1 MVPVARRADFI
12 LTLSIRCDW
21 AMRLRLLG
29 LSLCALGFLALTGVQ
44 AGATANRGSADP
56 VVTNFDSEIRVERDG
71 LLKVSESWKLSNVTG
86 TFTRF
91 VVTRDHL
98 PDAVDHVQ
106 KVEGLEVK
114 SGGQAKKFE
123 QSVKGDVT
131 SIAVADVSGDTQL
144 DFTYTVR
151 GAVAKVL
158 NGTEV
163 RFTPLTGVNL
173 TIQDANIV
181 YSTPQVSHVSCT
193 AGALDSNTPCTL
205 AQIGETAGPTFRQQG
220 LPPGNAVRMT
230 VGFPD
235 GEIAANTIVEYRK
248 TFKRAFSTDTAQ
260 LITALLVLLL
270 GAGALLALYRLRG
283 RDQVDPLR
291 VVPASLFSLGQDTRI
306 DFTPPADLRPG
317 EVGTLI
323 DERIDPVDVTATI
336 IDLAVRGHLTITEL
350 EHESEYSRPDWE
362 LKRVPGAPA
371 EELQRYENVLV
382 RAIFGDSDSV
392 LVSELGK
399 QVRAGLGQVQD
410 ALYDGV
416 VKRGWFT
423 ERPDRTRSLWAT
435 IGIVVTVVGV
445 VATFLLALFSSWGLL
460 GLAITAVGVGLLV
473 IGRHMPAKAPAAGRV
488 LGQVA
493 AIRGELLEMDVSELP
508 SDQHAELCSRALPYA
523 VVLGGSERWI
533 DALVATDVDDD
544 EDEGFHWYR
553 GPRGW
558 HLQYLPDSLRN
569 LTTNLTG
576 ALFTR

>member
-1 MVPVARRADFI
+1 
-12 LTLSIRCDW
+12 
-21 AMRLRLLG
+21 MRLRLLG
-29 LSLCALGFLALTGVQ
+29 VSLCALGFLALTGVH
-44 AGATANRGSADP
+44 AGATAGSATADP
-56 VVTNFDSEIRVERDG
+56 VVTNYDSEIRVDRDG
-71 LLKVSESWKLSNVTG
+71 LLKVSETWKLSNVTG

-91 VVTRDHL
+91 LVTRDHL
-98 PDAVDHVQ
+98 QDDVDHVQ
-106 KVEGLEVK
+106 KIEDLQVK
-114 SGGQAKKFE
+114 AGDGVLKSE
-123 QSVKGDVT
+123 QTTDGDIT
-131 SIAVADVSGDTQL
+131 SIAVADVAGVTQL

-151 GAVAKVL
+151 GAVAKTL

-163 RFTPLTGVNL
+163 RFAPLTGLGL
-173 TIQDANIV
+173 TIQDANIT
-181 YSTPQVSHVSCT
+181 YSTPEVSHVSCF
-193 AGALDSNTPCTL
+193 AGAPDSNTPCTL
-205 AQIGETAGPTFRQQG
+205 AQIGETAGPTFQQQG
-220 LPPGNAVRMT
+220 LPPGNTVRMT

-235 GEIAANTIVEYRK
+235 GEIAANSIVEYRK
-248 TFKRAFSTDTAQ
+248 SLKRSFSTDTAQ

-270 GAGALLALYRLRG
+270 GAVALLVLYRLRG
-283 RDQVDPLR
+283 RDQVDPRR
-291 VVPASLFSLGQDTRI
+291 VVPASLFSLGQDARI
-306 DFTPPADLRPG
+306 DFTPPAGLRPG

-336 IDLAVRGHLTITEL
+336 IDLAVRGHITISEL
-350 EHESEYSRPDWE
+350 EHETEYSRPDWE
-362 LKRVPGAPA
+362 LKRIANAPA

-382 RAIFGDSDSV
+382 RAIFGDTDSV

-399 QVRAGLGQVQD
+399 QVRANLGEVQD

-435 IGIVVTVVGV
+435 IGIGVTAVGVILTVV
-445 VATFLLALFSSWGLL
+445 LALFSSWGLV
-460 GLAITAVGVGLLV
+460 GLAVTAVGIGLIV

-508 SDQHAELCSRALPYA
+508 TDQHAELCSRALPYA

-533 DALVATDVDDD
+533 DALVATDANDD

>member
-1 MVPVARRADFI
+1 
-12 LTLSIRCDW
+12 
-21 AMRLRLLG
+21 
-29 LSLCALGFLALTGVQ
+29 
-44 AGATANRGSADP
+44 
-56 VVTNFDSEIRVERDG
+56 
-71 LLKVSESWKLSNVTG
+71 
-86 TFTRF
+86 
-91 VVTRDHL
+91 
-98 PDAVDHVQ
+98 VQ
-106 KVEGLEVK
+106 KIEDLQVK
-114 SGGQAKKFE
+114 SGGAEKNKE
-123 QSVKGDVT
+123 LTTNGDIS
-131 SIAVADVSGDTQL
+131 SIAVADLSGDAQL
-144 DFTYTVR
+144 EFNYTVK
-151 GAVAKVL
+151 GAVAETL

-163 RFTPLTGVNL
+163 QFSPLTGLAMTV
-173 TIQDANIV
+173 QDANIV
-181 YSTPQVSHVSCT
+181 YSAPEVSHVSCF
-193 AGALDSNTPCTL
+193 AGAIDSNFPCTL
-205 AQIGETAGPTFRQQG
+205 AQIGETAGPTFKQTG
-220 LPPGNAVRMT
+220 LPPGNTIRMT
-230 VGFPD
+230 VGFPK
-235 GEIAANTIVEYRK
+235 GQIAANSIVEYRK

-260 LITALLVLLL
+260 LITALAVLLL
-270 GAGALLALYRLRG
+270 GALALLLLYRLRG
-283 RDQVDPLR
+283 RDQVDPRR

-350 EHESEYSRPDWE
+350 EHETEFARPDWE
-362 LKRVPGAPA
+362 LRRVRNAPA

-382 RAIFGDSDSV
+382 RAIFGDNDSV
-392 LVSELGK
+392 LVSELGR
-399 QVRAGLGQVQD
+399 QVRANLGLVQD

-423 ERPDRTRSLWAT
+423 ERPDRTRSFWAT
-435 IGIVVTVVGV
+435 VGIVTTAVGV
-445 VATFLLALFSSWGLL
+445 VLTVVLALTSTWGLV
-460 GLAITAVGVGLLV
+460 GIAITAVGVGLLS

-533 DALVATDVDDD
+533 DALVATDSDED

>member
-1 MVPVARRADFI
+1 MRR
-12 LTLSIRCDW
+12 
-21 AMRLRLLG
+21 RLLG
-29 LSLCALGFLALTGVQ
+29 VPLCALGFLALTGVP
-44 AGATANRGSADP
+44 AGAATTADP
-56 VVTNFDSEIRVERDG
+56 VVTNFNSTIRVERDG
-71 LLKVSESWKLSNVTG
+71 SLKVAEVWKLSNVTG

-91 VVTRDHL
+91 LVTREHL
-98 PDAVDHVQ
+98 ADDVDHVQ
-106 KVEGLEVK
+106 KIEDLQVK
-114 SGGQAKKFE
+114 SAGAEKNKE
-123 QSVKGDVT
+123 LSTNGDIS
-131 SIAVADVSGDTQL
+131 SIAVADLSGDTQL
-144 DFTYTVR
+144 EFNYTVK
-151 GAVAKVL
+151 GAVAETL

-163 RFTPLTGVNL
+163 RFSPLTGLGL
-173 TIQDANIV
+173 TVQDANIV
-181 YSTPQVSHVSCT
+181 YSAPEVSHVSCF
-193 AGALDSNTPCTL
+193 AGAIDSNTPCTL
-205 AQIGETAGPTFRQQG
+205 AQIGETAGPTFKQQG
-220 LPPGNAVRMT
+220 LPPGNTIRMT
-230 VGFPD
+230 VGFPK
-235 GEIAANTIVEYRK
+235 GQIAANSIVEYRK

-260 LITALLVLLL
+260 LITALAVLLL
-270 GAGALLALYRLRG
+270 GALALLLLYRLRG
-283 RDQVDPLR
+283 RDQVDPRR

-350 EHESEYSRPDWE
+350 EHETEFARPDWE
-362 LKRVPGAPA
+362 LRRVPNAPA

-382 RAIFGDSDSV
+382 RAIFGDNDSV

-399 QVRAGLGQVQD
+399 HVRAGLGQVQD

-435 IGIVVTVVGV
+435 IGIAVTVVGV

>member
-1 MVPVARRADFI
+1 MRR
-12 LTLSIRCDW
+12 
-21 AMRLRLLG
+21 RLLG
-29 LSLCALGFLALTGVQ
+29 VPLCALGFLALTGVP
-44 AGATANRGSADP
+44 AGATTTADP
-56 VVTNFDSEIRVERDG
+56 VVTNFNSTIRVERDG
-71 LLKVSESWKLSNVTG
+71 TLKVVEVWKLSNVTG

-91 VVTRDHL
+91 VVTREHL
-98 PDAVDHVQ
+98 ADDVDHVQ
-106 KVEGLEVK
+106 KIEDLQVK
-114 SGGQAKKFE
+114 SGGAEKNKE
-123 QSVKGDVT
+123 LTTNGDIS
-131 SIAVADVSGDTQL
+131 SIAVADLSGGDTQL
-144 DFTYTVR
+144 EFSYTVK
-151 GAVAKVL
+151 GAVAETL

-163 RFTPLTGVNL
+163 GFSPLTGLAMTV
-173 TIQDANIV
+173 QDANIV
-181 YSTPQVSHVSCT
+181 YSTPEVSHVSCF
-193 AGALDSNTPCTL
+193 AGAIDSNFPCTL
-205 AQIGETAGPTFRQQG
+205 AQIGETSGPTFKQTG
-220 LPPGNAVRMT
+220 LPPGNTVRMT
-230 VGFPD
+230 VGFPK
-235 GEIAANTIVEYRK
+235 GQIAANSIVEYRK

-260 LITALLVLLL
+260 LITALAVLLL
-270 GAGALLALYRLRG
+270 GALALLLLYRLRG
-283 RDQVDPLR
+283 RDQVDPRR

-306 DFTPPADLRPG
+306 DFTPPSDLRPG

-350 EHESEYSRPDWE
+350 EHESEFSRPDWE
-362 LKRVPGAPA
+362 LRRVKNAPA

-382 RAIFGDSDSV
+382 RAIFGDNDSV
-392 LVSELGK
+392 LVSELGR
-399 QVRAGLGQVQD
+399 QVRANLGLVQD

-435 IGIVVTVVGV
+435 VGIVTTAIGV
-445 VATFLLALFSSWGLL
+445 VLTVALALTSTWGLL
-460 GLAITAVGVGLLV
+460 GIAVTAVGVGLLV

-533 DALVATDVDDD
+533 DALVATDSDED

>member
-1 MVPVARRADFI
+1 MRR
-12 LTLSIRCDW
+12 
-21 AMRLRLLG
+21 RLLG
-29 LSLCALGFLALTGVQ
+29 VPLCALGFLALTGVP
-44 AGATANRGSADP
+44 AGATSTADP
-56 VVTNFDSEIRVERDG
+56 VVTNFDSTVRVERDG
-71 LLKVSESWKLSNVTG
+71 SLTVAETWKLSNVTG

-98 PDAVDHVQ
+98 PDDVDHVQ
-106 KVEGLEVK
+106 KIEDLQVK
-114 SGGQAKKFE
+114 SGGAEKNKE
-123 QSVKGDVT
+123 LSTNGDIS
-131 SIAVADVSGDTQL
+131 SIAVADLTGDTQL
-144 DFTYTVR
+144 EFTYKVK
-151 GAVAKVL
+151 GAVAETL

-163 RFTPLTGVNL
+163 RFSPLTGLGL
-173 TIQDANIV
+173 TVQDANIV
-181 YSTPQVSHVSCT
+181 FSTPEVTHVSCF
-193 AGALDSNTPCTL
+193 AGAIDSNTPCTL
-205 AQIGETAGPTFRQQG
+205 AQIGETAGPTFKQQG
-220 LPPGNAVRMT
+220 LPPGNTVRMT
-230 VGFPD
+230 VGFPK
-235 GEIAANTIVEYRK
+235 GQIAANSIVEYRK

-260 LITALLVLLL
+260 LITALAVLLL
-270 GAGALLALYRLRG
+270 GALALLILYRLRG
-283 RDQVDPLR
+283 RDQVDPRR
-291 VVPASLFSLGQDTRI
+291 VVPASLFSLGQDTKI
-306 DFTPPADLRPG
+306 DFTPPSDLRPG

-350 EHESEYSRPDWE
+350 EHETEFARPDWE
-362 LKRVPGAPA
+362 LRRVANAPA

-382 RAIFGDSDSV
+382 RAIFGDNDSV
-392 LVSELGK
+392 LVSEIGR
-399 QVRAGLGQVQD
+399 QVRANLGLVQD

-435 IGIVVTVVGV
+435 IGIAVTTLGVILTVV
-445 VATFLLALFSSWGLL
+445 LALVSTWGLL
-460 GLAITAVGVGLLV
+460 GIAITAVGVGLLV

-533 DALVATDVDDD
+533 DALVATDSDED

>member
-1 MVPVARRADFI
+1 MRR
-12 LTLSIRCDW
+12 
-21 AMRLRLLG
+21 RLLG
-29 LSLCALGFLALTGVQ
+29 VPLCALGFLALTGVP
-44 AGATANRGSADP
+44 AGATATADP
-56 VVTNFDSEIRVERDG
+56 VVTNFDATIRVERDG
-71 LLKVSESWKLSNVTG
+71 SLKVAETWKLSNVTG

-98 PDAVDHVQ
+98 PDDVDHVQ
-106 KVEGLEVK
+106 KIEDLQVK
-114 SGGQAKKFE
+114 SGGTDKEKE
-123 QSVKGDVT
+123 LTSNGDIS
-131 SIAVADVSGDTQL
+131 SIAVADLSGDTQL
-144 DFTYTVR
+144 DFTYTVK
-151 GAVAKVL
+151 GAVADTL

-163 RFTPLTGVNL
+163 RFSPLTGLGL
-173 TIQDANIV
+173 TVQDVNIV
-181 YSTPQVSHVSCT
+181 YSAPEVSHVSCF
-193 AGALDSNTPCTL
+193 AGAIDSNTPCTL
-205 AQIGETAGPTFRQQG
+205 SQLGETAGPTFKQQG
-220 LPPGNAVRMT
+220 LPPGNTVRT
-230 VGFPD
+230 TIGFPK
-235 GEIAANTIVEYRK
+235 GQIAANSIVEYRK
-248 TFKRAFSTDTAQ
+248 TFKRAFSTDAAQ
-260 LITALLVLLL
+260 LITALAVLLL
-270 GAGALLALYRLRG
+270 GALALLVLYRLRG
-283 RDQVDPLR
+283 RDQVDPRR

-350 EHESEYSRPDWE
+350 EHETEFARPDWE
-362 LKRVPGAPA
+362 LRRVANAPS

-382 RAIFGDSDSV
+382 RAIFGDNDAV
-392 LVSELGK
+392 LVSELGR
-399 QVRAGLGQVQD
+399 QVRANLGLVQD

-416 VKRGWFT
+416 VKRGWFS

-435 IGIVVTVVGV
+435 IGIAVTALGVVLTVV
-445 VATFLLALFSSWGLL
+445 LALISTWGLL
-460 GLAITAVGVGLLV
+460 GIAITAVGVGLLA

-508 SDQHAELCSRALPYA
+508 ADQHAELCSRALPYA

-533 DALVATDVDDD
+533 DALVATDNDAD

>member
-1 MVPVARRADFI
+1 MRR
-12 LTLSIRCDW
+12 
-21 AMRLRLLG
+21 RLLG
-29 LSLCALGFLALTGVQ
+29 VSLCALGFLALTGVP
-44 AGATANRGSADP
+44 AGATSAADP
-56 VVTNFDSEIRVERDG
+56 VVTNFDSTIRVERDG
-71 LLKVSESWKLSNVTG
+71 SLKVVETWKLSNVTG

-98 PDAVDHVQ
+98 ADDVDHVQ
-106 KVEGLEVK
+106 KIEDLQVK
-114 SGGQAKKFE
+114 SGGAEKEKE
-123 QSVKGDVT
+123 LSTNGDIS
-131 SIAVADVSGDTQL
+131 SIAVADLSGDTQL
-144 DFTYTVR
+144 EFSYTVK
-151 GAVAKVL
+151 GAVADNL

-163 RFTPLTGVNL
+163 RFSPLTGLSL
-173 TIQDANIV
+173 TVQDANIV
-181 YSTPQVSHVSCT
+181 FSSPEVNHVSCF
-193 AGALDSNTPCTL
+193 AGAIDSNTPCTL
-205 AQIGETAGPTFRQQG
+205 AQLGETAGPTFKQQG
-220 LPPGNAVRMT
+220 LPPGNTIRMT
-230 VGFPD
+230 VGFPK
-235 GEIAANTIVEYRK
+235 GQIAANSIVEYRK

-260 LITALLVLLL
+260 LITALAVLLL
-270 GAGALLALYRLRG
+270 GALALLLLYRLRG
-283 RDQVDPLR
+283 RDQVDPRR

-350 EHESEYSRPDWE
+350 EHESEFSRPDWE
-362 LKRVPGAPA
+362 LRRVANAPS

-382 RAIFGDSDSV
+382 RAIFGDNDSV
-392 LVSELGK
+392 LVSELGR
-399 QVRAGLGQVQD
+399 QVRANLGLVQD

-435 IGIVVTVVGV
+435 IGIAVTAIGVVLTVV
-445 VATFLLALFSSWGLL
+445 LALISSWGLL
-460 GLAITAVGVGLLV
+460 GIAITAVGVGLLL

-533 DALVATDVDDD
+533 DALVATDSDED

>member
-1 MVPVARRADFI
+1 
-12 LTLSIRCDW
+12 
-21 AMRLRLLG
+21 MRLRLLG
-29 LSLCALGFLALTGVQ
+29 VSLCALGFLALTGAQ
-44 AGATANRGSADP
+44 SSATDAADP
-56 VVTNFDSEIRVERDG
+56 VVTNFDSEIRVDRDG
-71 LLKVSESWKLSNVTG
+71 ALKVSESWKLSNVTG

-98 PDAVDHVQ
+98 PDDVDHVQ
-106 KVEGLEVK
+106 KVEDLQVK
-114 SGGQAKKFE
+114 AGGETKKAE
-123 QSVKGDVT
+123 QSTDGDIT
-131 SIAVADVSGDTQL
+131 SIAVEDVTGDAQL
-144 DFTYTVR
+144 EFTYTVR
-151 GAVAKVL
+151 GAVAKTL
-158 NGTEV
+158 NGTEL
-163 RFTPLTGVNL
+163 RFAPLTGLAL
-173 TIQDANIV
+173 TVQDANVV
-181 YSTPQVSHVSCT
+181 YSTPEVSHVSCF
-193 AGALDSNTPCTL
+193 AGSLDSNHPCSM
-205 AQIGETAGPTFRQQG
+205 AQLGETAGPTFRQQG
-220 LPPGNAVRMT
+220 LPPGNTVRMT

-260 LITALLVLLL
+260 LITALAVLLL
-270 GAGALLALYRLRG
+270 GGAALLALYRLRG
-283 RDQVDPLR
+283 RDQVDPRR

-336 IDLAVRGHLTITEL
+336 LDLAVRGHLVITEL
-350 EHESEYSRPDWE
+350 EHQTEYSRPDWE
-362 LKRVPGAPA
+362 LKRVATAPS
-371 EELQRYENVLV
+371 EELQRYENVLI
-382 RAIFGDSDSV
+382 RAIFGDNDSV

-399 QVRAGLGQVQD
+399 GVRANLGDVQD

-416 VKRGWFT
+416 VKRGWFS

-435 IGIVVTVVGV
+435 VGIGVTVLGV
-445 VATFLLALFSSWGLL
+445 VGTVLLALFSTWGLL
-460 GLAITAVGVGLLV
+460 GLAITAVGVGLII
-473 IGRHMPAKAPAAGRV
+473 IGRYMPSKAPAAGRV

-533 DALVATDVDDD
+533 DALVATDTDDQ

-576 ALFTR
+576 ALFAR

>member
-1 MVPVARRADFI
+1 MRR
-12 LTLSIRCDW
+12 
-21 AMRLRLLG
+21 RLLG
-29 LSLCALGFLALTGVQ
+29 VPLCALGFLALTGVP
-44 AGATANRGSADP
+44 AGATDQAGRSATADP
-56 VVTNFDSEIRVERDG
+56 VVTNFDSTVRIERDG
-71 LLKVSESWKLSNVTG
+71 SLKVSETWKLSNVTG

-98 PDAVDHVQ
+98 PDDVDHVQ
-106 KVEGLEVK
+106 KIEDLVVK
-114 SGGQAKKFE
+114 SGGVDKKKE
-123 QSVKGDVT
+123 LSTTGDIS
-131 SIAVADVSGDTQL
+131 SIAVADLSGDTQL
-144 DFTYTVR
+144 DFTYTVK
-151 GAVAKVL
+151 GAVAETL
-158 NGTEV
+158 NGTEM
-163 RFTPLTGVNL
+163 RFSPLTGLSL
-173 TIQDANIV
+173 TVQDANIV
-181 YSTPQVSHVSCT
+181 YSAPEVTHVSCF
-193 AGALDSNTPCTL
+193 AGAVDSNTPCTL
-205 AQIGETAGPTFRQQG
+205 AQISETAGPTFKQQG
-220 LPPGNAVRMT
+220 LPPGNTIRMT
-230 VGFPD
+230 VGFPKD
-235 GEIAANTIVEYRK
+235 QIAANSIVEYRK

-260 LITALLVLLL
+260 LITALAVLLL
-270 GAGALLALYRLRG
+270 GALALLILYRLRG
-283 RDQVDPLR
+283 RDQVDPRR

-350 EHESEYSRPDWE
+350 EHESEFARPDWE
-362 LKRVPGAPA
+362 LRRVANAPS

-382 RAIFGDSDSV
+382 RAIFGDNDSV
-392 LVSELGK
+392 LVSELGR
-399 QVRAGLGQVQD
+399 QVRANLGLVQD

-435 IGIVVTVVGV
+435 IGIALTALGVVLTVV
-445 VATFLLALFSSWGLL
+445 LALLSTWGLL

-473 IGRHMPAKAPAAGRV
+473 IGRHMPSKAPAAGRV

-533 DALVATDVDDD
+533 DALVATDSNEE